1 MKRLSLYS
9 IYLGLSYLTLSGYAY
24 AQGTLNLT
32 GSIQDSTC
40 ALSQESNDITVTLGP
55 TTSKQFIT
63 KGDVSQP
70 KDFAIKLENCG
81 KDVKSVRVTFSGTP
95 DPQDSSVIAVDAGG
109 ATGVGVQILD
119 KNMSPIK
126 LTEASLPYS
135 ITPNSST
142 VTLNFNARYIA
153 THLPVTEG
161 IANASGTFVFLYD

>member
-1 MKRLSLYS
+1 MKRLSLCS
-9 IYLGLSYLTLSGYAY
+9 VCLGVCYLTVSGYVFS
-24 AQGTLNLT
+24 QGTLNLT

-40 ALSQESNDITVTLGP
+40 ALSQESDDITVTLGP
-55 TTSKQFIT
+55 TASKQFIT

-95 DPQDSSVIAVDAGG
+95 DPQDSSVIALDAGG

-119 KNMSPIK
+119 RNMSPIK
-126 LTEASLPYS
+126 LTEASLPYP
-135 ITPNSST
+135 ITPDVS
-142 VTLNFNARYIA
+142 VITLNFNARYIA